1 MGGSMMEDKIY
12 DYAIRYIRTQ
22 KVFRKDAYF
31 EEWNETL
38 RVNNIIQMD
47 KATVVDM
54 AMCYIESEMTYVVN
68 EYFSHQEE
76 PTMAKESNF
85 PFEIYDYGHYISLL
99 EHANPYIHSVLRD
112 LSEVVDYIE
121 AKYSSMLGS
130 YYYN

>member
-1 MGGSMMEDKIY
+1 MEDKMF

-38 RVNNIIQMD
+38 RVNNIIQMY

-68 EYFSHQEE
+68 EYFSHQKE

-121 AKYSSMLGS
+121 AQYSSMLGS

>member
-1 MGGSMMEDKIY
+1 MEDKVF

-112 LSEVVDYIE
+112 LSEVVDYIDK
-121 AKYSSMLGS
+121 KYSSLLGS